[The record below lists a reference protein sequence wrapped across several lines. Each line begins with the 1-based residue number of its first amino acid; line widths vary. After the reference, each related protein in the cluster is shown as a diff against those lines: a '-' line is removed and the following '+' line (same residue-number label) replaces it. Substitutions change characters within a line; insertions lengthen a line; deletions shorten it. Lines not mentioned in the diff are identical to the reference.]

1 MHKSKRTAE
10 VNTQKHNELRL
21 FKCIAEHLVNFDSI
35 RVKNAVTELTRG
47 TVRKTAKLI
56 SLKRGSA

>member
-1 MHKSKRTAE
+1 M
-10 VNTQKHNELRL
+10 NTQKHNELRF